1 MLPLRIAHKVQILF
15 VAFKITSWPL
25 MWKKNLIIQMFDTVE
40 WYICICVY
48 LVYVYSVID
57 VKTLELSNLIKKL
70 IFYRLRVI
78 MTQR

>member
-1 MLPLRIAHKVQILF
+1 
-15 VAFKITSWPL
+15 
-25 MWKKNLIIQMFDTVE
+25 MFDTVE